1 MLPKKHTDDR
11 ISIHLFKYVFYSYCI
26 MMTEKQNKA
35 LDIISGFGI
44 IRPRDL
50 QKKGVSPQILY
61 RLHRDGK
68 VIRLRRG
75 LYAAKDYEP
84 TEYHGIAEVC
94 SRIPKGVVCLLS
106 ALQFHDLTTQ
116 LPHEVWVAV
125 KRPSRPVNIDMPVHV
140 IYLSSK
146 AFNEGIEKHNIENL
160 EVKVYS
166 PAKTVADCFMY
177 RNKIGIDVAIEAL
190 QDCLAQKKCSVDE
203 IWKYA
208 KVCRVANVIRPYLEA
223 SV

>member
-1 MLPKKHTDDR
+1 MLLKRHLDDR
-11 ISIHLFKYVFYSYCI
+11 ICIHLLKYVFYLYCP
-26 MMTEKQNKA
+26 MMTEKQNKV
-35 LDIISGFGI
+35 LDIISGCGV

-50 QKKGVSPQILY
+50 EKKGISPQILY
-61 RLHRDGK
+61 RLYRDGK

-75 LYAAKDYEP
+75 LYVAKDYEP
-84 TEYHGIAEVC
+84 TEYHGIVEVC

-116 LPHEVWVAV
+116 MPHEVWIAV
-125 KRPSRPVNIDMPVHV
+125 KRPSRPVNIDTPAHV
-140 IYLSSK
+140 IYLSSA
-146 AFNEGIEKHNIENL
+146 AFSEGIEKHNIEGV
-160 EVKVYS
+160 EVKVYC

-177 RNKIGIDVAIEAL
+177 RNKIGLDVAIEAL
-190 QDCLAQKKCSVDE
+190 RDCLAQKKCSVDE
-203 IWKYA
+203 IWKCA